1 MPTSWPHTAGDGKDV
16 TAEAERGASEKS
28 KRSPI
33 TNTETDNQPL
43 LTKQKRV
50 AYLFS
55 LFLIILVVVSDAVMA
70 GTLWKIASRI
80 RHRAHPLIPPAP
92 ELLFVFYILVV
103 ASLAGCVLWVRSR
116 VASIG
121 SLPPP
126 EFVRQTQIGLTISS
140 LGFYLGPVWV
150 FLGGA
155 WAQSTPL
162 LVGQAVVSLLCV
174 LPVVLRYGMSIR

>member
-1 MPTSWPHTAGDGKDV
+1 M
-16 TAEAERGASEKS
+16 
-28 KRSPI
+28 

-55 LFLIILVVVSDAVMA
+55 LFLIILVVVADAVMA
-70 GTLWKIASRI
+70 GTLWVIASRI
-80 RHRAHPLIPPAP
+80 QHRAHPLVPPTP
-92 ELLFVFYILVV
+92 ELLFIFYVVVV
-103 ASLAGCVLWVRSR
+103 ASLVGCIFWVRSH

-121 SLPPP
+121 SLSPH

-155 WAQSTPL
+155 WAQSVPL

-174 LPVVLRYGMSIR
+174 LPVVLRYGASPR